1 MDVRHFAFLARQPSA
16 ALKTRGHFLGLP
28 KRGMAFLLANVMF
41 WQPLWAQAD
50 GIVVSAPGTTLG
62 QAGNGVPIVNIA
74 APNGSGL
81 SHNQFHDYNVGANG
95 VILNNATART
105 QSTQLGGIILG
116 NSNLNGRAATTI
128 LNEVNGGSPS
138 QLRGYTEVAGQS
150 AHVIVANPY
159 GISCSGCGFI
169 NTPQATLT
177 TGKPVISN
185 GQVSGYQVD
194 QGSVSIEGAGLNA
207 NNIDQFEIITRSAR
221 LNAEIQAKNL
231 AIIAGANDVD
241 AKTLKATARTANPAN
256 APQLAI
262 DSSALGG
269 MYAGAIK
276 LVGTE
281 AGVGVK
287 LDGKMVASGGD
298 IQLDAN
304 GHLSMVDT
312 AASGAVNLKAQSL
325 EAKGPV
331 YAGTTLD
338 MQTQGDLSSQNNLVA
353 KDRITLNSGGQL
365 TNNGIIEAGVNLDN
379 TRNSEGDVSVTAQN
393 LNNAGKTIIASRD
406 LSVTTTQTLNN
417 QGGTLS
423 GQRQTTVTA
432 GTLDNQN
439 KGRVLSA
446 AQLNLTADKA
456 LNGQGGLINSVGQL
470 SATLGHLN
478 NNGAEVSSKGD
489 ATLILGT
496 MDNLTGVVMAENTL
510 GITASDTLNNQN
522 GLLSGWQ
529 GLTLNG
535 TTLDNRNSGTVSS
548 RNGDV
553 GVTLSG
559 ALLNSHAGAVVSQ
572 KSLTVRAD
580 SLDNS
585 DKGVLSSAA
594 GQRLTVTGLLDN
606 SLDGSISSGAAL
618 TLQAM
623 ALNNGG
629 TVSAVDALSF
639 TGTDLDNSNGTFSG
653 NAGVTLD
660 LLGTLTNTNG
670 KLSSVGPLL
679 VQRSAQI
686 NNQNGGINSQGLLT
700 LLTGGLDNSHQGTIG
715 ANDTLLVT
723 ASGAVDNSGDGL
735 IASRNADL
743 QLTAASLGNGKGS
756 LQGKGAVN
764 LTVSGDIDNQSGK
777 VIAQDGDLGVSAANL
792 DSRGGTLSSVKG
804 ALETQVVGVL
814 KNGYD
819 QGNNSQGGTLQ
830 AQRLM
835 LNALGGID
843 NNGGRIAAQAGDA
856 VLDARSGNI
865 DNRNGGLYAGNL
877 VRVNG
882 NDLDNSGDQGGKISG
897 SEISFSLLGKLNNR
911 KGIIES
917 GSTLSTTAA
926 SLDNQNGQLRALGKS
941 FRTVFA
947 IGGLLDNSN
956 GTLETANTD
965 LGLDV
970 GSFQNLGGS
979 VLHVGTGIFGLS
991 MANLN
996 DVGGQLV
1003 THGDLTL
1010 DGDNWTNSSS
1020 LQANHLTVNVNHL
1033 TQTTTGQL
1041 LATAGL
1047 NGTGVD
1053 WNNDGQIGT
1062 DGRATVDLTGSY
1074 GGKGRLSSADDLDL
1088 HAALINLDKT
1098 GSIAAGG
1105 ISTVNVDGVLSSY
1118 GRLTSAADMTVT
1130 AAGISNYGTLGSAQK
1145 FIATTGALLNDHGL
1159 IFSGGDMGLRVDSL
1173 NNSYANVYSMG
1184 NLTIDRDGQGALASR
1199 IVNSSG
1205 SIQSDASMR
1214 LAASTIQN
1222 VRAVLTTN
1230 DQGIYT
1236 ASIGE
1241 IQCIEGY
1248 NAGDCS
1254 GKQNHV
1260 WQIVQRDKFEVTEA
1274 SAASGITA
1282 GSNLTIK
1289 SADLLNSSSTIAA
1302 GGALSATVT
1311 NLTNSGIETGE
1322 TETSRTFRSERTK
1335 DAGGL
1340 YAYAA
1345 SFNNSYWFQS
1355 AGYNP
1360 NNVGGLLGAMS
1371 GFIGLTEAELGQFQ
1385 TSRKI
1390 ASSDQSYAAVIQAGG
1405 AVSVNAQNGITS
1417 SVVRPGYTYV
1427 GAGPRT
1433 DTLAPANTFSTRIT
1447 VNQQLPPDLAQQQV
1461 NPVSLPGFSLP
1472 VGDNGLFRLSGQ
1484 TSTTNQPSVHVPGL
1498 PDTSARSSPQKYLI
1512 ETNPVLTDL
1521 KQFMS
1526 SDYLLSNLGYDP
1538 QTSAKRLGDGF
1549 YEQKLIQQAVTART
1563 GQRFID
1569 GQTSDDDMFKYL
1581 MNNAVASKQ
1590 QLDLQLGVSLTS
1602 EQVAALTHDIVW
1614 MENQTV
1620 NGEQVLV
1627 PVLYLASANN
1637 RLAANGALIQGSD
1650 VTLIAGKEL
1659 NNAGTLR
1666 ASNNLSATAGNDLVN
1681 SGLLEAGNRLDAL
1694 AGHNLTNKAGGII
1707 AGRDV
1712 SITATTGDVTN
1723 ERTLT
1728 THESGTG
1735 YKTEQRG
1742 FADSA
1747 ARIEAGNNLT
1757 VTAGRDIANSGGV
1770 LKSTQDTVLK
1780 AGRDVNITS
1789 AEQVNSNTLG
1799 DHHNDRTITQNGSS
1813 ITSGRDLAIS
1823 AGRDLTAVASQINA
1837 KRDVALSA
1845 VDDLTLSS
1853 AADEQHS
1860 YGRTKKVTSQEDHSQ
1875 QVSTSL
1881 NAGGKVS
1888 LNAGKDL
1895 QLVASRVGAG
1905 DEAYLVAGANLTL
1918 QSAKDDDYSFYSKT
1932 SKNSSGKKSRLD
1944 EVASSTN
1951 VGSLVTSGSNSTLV
1965 AGANI
1970 LVQGSTVSAD
1980 KGAARL
1986 VAGTDVQVIAETDSS
2001 SARHESS
2008 KSKSS
2013 WGGFK
2018 SSKVQD
2024 AVSETRT
2031 EAVGSMISGDSV
2043 SVVSGRDATVSG
2055 SSLVSTQDL
2064 SVQAGRDLTINA
2076 VENTFTRTDMHK
2088 EKSRDLTGMLTA
2100 NNLGVDDIT
2109 GNLHLSIGNQKHNG
2123 NAQETTL
2130 TGSTVGSSQGSVQ
2143 LAAGRALNVV
2153 ASDLVSTQDM
2163 ALTGA
2168 DVNIVAGTEKAH
2180 QSSADSSQSLAVG
2193 RVVGGVIVDT
2203 VKSIRNDIRAA
2214 QNADDGRLKA
2224 VKGAQALLSAYN
2236 AVGNMSDS
2244 SAKESDGK
2252 PANSGGSM
2260 IKIGTELASTH
2271 SKNTSEY
2278 SSETAKQSS
2287 VISGAGLAITATG
2300 STTGSKGDIHV
2311 NGSSLKAADT
2321 LLSAKNNITLESAQD
2336 RSEWDNQNSN
2346 NKLSIGASFNLFG
2359 DQNGF
2364 TLDLGAQ
2371 IAKGMGSGSGLTQV
2385 NSTLDTGLLV
2395 LKSGKD
2401 TTLAGAQVRAD
2412 TIKADVGGNLSI
2424 ASRQD
2429 ESDSKNRQ
2437 TSGGVG
2443 ASICI
2448 PPFCWGSMVSGSAN
2462 IAASKMNSEYKAVT
2476 DQTGLYAGKG
2486 GYDITVGSNTQLE
2499 GAVIA
2504 SDATA
2509 DKNRLST
2516 DRLIVSDIKN
2526 RSSIESQ
2533 AASLSVSYT
2542 SAKGDN
2548 PNGPKTP
2555 EKDRQQAKSGTG
2567 GGIPIALSESDH
2579 SYTRSAVSE
2588 GTIIVRNAAGAND
2601 LVGLN
2606 RDTTHANEHLDR
2618 PDEKAMQ
2625 ERIDLIQSSAQLASS
2640 FIETIAKAKTDAAE
2654 KLDKNAVT
2662 PAEKQAAAE
2671 AAADARS
2678 WNVGGDKRIMADIAS
2693 GLIAAGLG
2701 GSGGA
2706 TTVGIVANTTANDT
2720 FKKIGDFADTQK
2732 KNATDEATR
2741 AAWAE
2746 GGPARVLLH
2755 ALAGAAMGLSSGS
2768 VGSSALGA
2776 GASAALMPAIA
2787 EALGKTELNEFDQKA
2802 LATLI
2807 STGLGTA
2814 VGSSSGIAG
2823 AIAGGGSAAKVEQ
2836 FNRQLHPDERKLARI
2851 LAELSD
2857 GKYTVEQIEAQMR
2870 LSNIKGTDIGV
2881 GTDIVASK
2889 DGIYDDGGN
2898 WIELGTSGKY
2908 FQQFAKPDLDIISFI
2923 QQYNKAYEWAALPAI
2938 SSPDWSKVTVGDD
2951 KRDKLSGRVLDE
2963 KGGYR
2968 EPVEVAGQAFTPRF
2982 LPCADAECNSIG
2994 ANIDLQDSETKRW
3007 LAAVDAKALDDA
3019 LFVGSFAPVGR
3030 ALEPVGKI
3038 LGTVFERFFGKAG
3051 AELVAGGG
3059 VKGELGRIEPP
3070 IPKVDVTNDFIMS
3083 VSNGGT
3089 TLRYGNPEGVAGL
3102 VVNVDKT
3109 GVLGFEIRAAQNHPF
3124 YDASGT
3130 DMFASAMQRLGN
3142 EGIQVN
3148 QIRGAWE
3155 AGTDSVNTA
3164 QYLQNIANGMSK
3176 ENAALNTWTGQI
3188 SQKYGYTKVE
3198 KIDTIGGII
3207 YVTFGK

>member
-1 MDVRHFAFLARQPSA
+1 M
-16 ALKTRGHFLGLP
+16 
-28 KRGMAFLLANVMF
+28 
-41 WQPLWAQAD
+41 
-50 GIVVSAPGTTLG
+50 
-62 QAGNGVPIVNIA
+62 
-74 APNGSGL
+74 
-81 SHNQFHDYNVGANG
+81 
-95 VILNNATART
+95 
-105 QSTQLGGIILG
+105 
-116 NSNLNGRAATTI
+116 
-128 LNEVNGGSPS
+128 
-138 QLRGYTEVAGQS
+138 
-150 AHVIVANPY
+150 
-159 GISCSGCGFI
+159 
-169 NTPQATLT
+169 
-177 TGKPVISN
+177 
-185 GQVSGYQVD
+185 
-194 QGSVSIEGAGLNA
+194 
-207 NNIDQFEIITRSAR
+207 
-221 LNAEIQAKNL
+221 
-231 AIIAGANDVD
+231 
-241 AKTLKATARTANPAN
+241 
-256 APQLAI
+256 
-262 DSSALGG
+262 
-269 MYAGAIK
+269 
-276 LVGTE
+276 
-281 AGVGVK
+281 
-287 LDGKMVASGGD
+287 
-298 IQLDAN
+298 
-304 GHLSMVDT
+304 
-312 AASGAVNLKAQSL
+312 

-365 TNNGIIEAGVNLDN
+365 SNNGIIEAGVNLDN

-393 LNNAGKTIIASRD
+393 LINAGKTILASRD
-406 LSVTTTQTLNN
+406 LSITTTQTLNN
-417 QGGTLS
+417 QAGTLS

-432 GTLDNQN
+432 DTLDNQN

-446 AQLNLTADKA
+446 DRLNLTADKA
-456 LNGQGGLINSVGQL
+456 LNGQGGLINSASQL
-470 SATLGHLN
+470 TATLGHLN
-478 NNGAEVSSKGD
+478 NNGGELSSKGD

-496 MDNLTGVVMAENTL
+496 LDNLTGVVMAESTL
-510 GITASDTLNNQN
+510 DLTATGALNNQN

-529 GLTLNG
+529 RLTVNG
-535 TTLDNRNSGTVSS
+535 TSLDNRNSGTVSS

-623 ALNNGG
+623 TLNNGG
-629 TVSAVDALSF
+629 TVNATDALTF
-639 TGTDLDNSNGTFSG
+639 TGTDLDNSNGTFTG

-660 LLGTLTNTNG
+660 LLGTLTNSNG

-1498 PDTSARSSPQKYLI
+1498 PDTSARLSPQKYLI

-1881 NAGGKVS
+1881 NAGGGVT

-1895 QLVASRVGAG
+1895 TLVASKVSSVN
-1905 DEAYLVAGANLTL
+1905 EAYVYAGNDLNLL
-1918 QSAKDDDYSFYSKT
+1918 SAQNTDYSYYSKT
-1932 SKNSSGKKSRLD
+1932 KKGSWGKKSSKMTESETDVAVSSSIDAGKKLVVSAARDINAQGAKLSTDGDLKASAGHDINLGVAENFSSQASASSKKSLFSSKSSSSSSSQLTVTSTELHGNTVNVQADNDLTMNAAALYAQQNAKLSAGRDIEIGAAQQEHTASYSSQSSKFGMNWVGAPSITQKGQKGQQSSSESIGTSISADSLDIKSGRDTAVRGSTLVTDNGLKIDAGRNLDIVSAENKSASSGSSSSKKAGEIGSWWQDAVGIVKLKEGDQNQSTQQAGSQVASLKGDVNLTAGERYNQIASQVIAPEGDISIKARNVDIQAGFDVLSANHTASSNRTAIGGSIDVPLVDAVRGVAQAVESSGKTSDPRMKGLAAANAAMSGRQAYKSGQDLMKG
-1944 EVASSTN
+1944 N
-1951 VGSLVTSGSNSTLV
+1951 VGVKVSVNLSNSQSHSESSQSGQNV
-1965 AGANI
+1965 
-1970 LVQGSTVSAD
+1970 V
-1980 KGAARL
+1980 
-1986 VAGTDVQVIAETDSS
+1986 SS
-2001 SARHESS
+2001 S
-2008 KSKSS
+2008 
-2013 WGGFK
+2013 
-2018 SSKVQD
+2018 
-2024 AVSETRT
+2024 
-2031 EAVGSMISGDSV
+2031 
-2043 SVVSGRDATVSG
+2043 
-2055 SSLVSTQDL
+2055 
-2064 SVQAGRDLTINA
+2064 
-2076 VENTFTRTDMHK
+2076 
-2088 EKSRDLTGMLTA
+2088 
-2100 NNLGVDDIT
+2100 
-2109 GNLHLSIGNQKHNG
+2109 
-2123 NAQETTL
+2123 
-2130 TGSTVGSSQGSVQ
+2130 
-2143 LAAGRALNVV
+2143 LAAGGDVNVTATGAGKDSTLNVV
-2153 ASDLVSTQDM
+2153 GSRIDA
-2163 ALTGA
+2163 GH
-2168 DVNIVAGTEKAH
+2168 DVN
-2180 QSSADSSQSLAVG
+2180 L
-2193 RVVGGVIVDT
+2193 
-2203 VKSIRNDIRAA
+2203 KSDGDINLFSA
-2214 QNADDGRLKA
+2214 QNT
-2224 VKGAQALLSAYN
+2224 ALQN
-2236 AVGNMSDS
+2236 GTN
-2244 SAKESDGK
+2244 G
-2252 PANSGGSM
+2252 NSGWSVG
-2260 IKIGTELASTH
+2260 IGF
-2271 SKNTSEY
+2271 
-2278 SSETAKQSS
+2278 
-2287 VISGAGLAITATG
+2287 
-2300 STTGSKGDIHV
+2300 
-2311 NGSSLKAADT
+2311 
-2321 LLSAKNNITLESAQD
+2321 
-2336 RSEWDNQNSN
+2336 
-2346 NKLSIGASFNLFG
+2346 SFG
-2359 DQNGF
+2359 GQQNGF
-2364 TLDLGAQ
+2364 TLDLA
-2371 IAKGMGSGSGLTQV
+2371 ANKGMGNSKGSDVTQTNTQIKAGNKAALDSGSDTNLRGAVVTANQV
-2385 NSTLDTGLLV
+2385 QAN
-2395 LKSGKD
+2395 
-2401 TTLAGAQVRAD
+2401 
-2412 TIKADVGGNLSI
+2412 VGGDLNLSSLQDTSKFNSKQVD
-2424 ASRQD
+2424 ASV
-2429 ESDSKNRQ
+2429 
-2437 TSGGVG
+2437 GV
-2443 ASICI
+2443 SICI
-2448 PPFCWGSMVSGSAN
+2448 PPFCYGVSGSAAFN
-2462 IAASKMNSEYKAVT
+2462 QQKMKSDYASVSEQTGIKAGDAGFQIDVKGNTGLRGAMIASTDQAVT
-2476 DQTGLYAGKG
+2476 DGK
-2486 GYDITVGSNTQLE
+2486 NT
-2499 GAVIA
+2499 
-2504 SDATA
+2504 
-2509 DKNRLST
+2509 LST
-2516 DRLIVSDIKN
+2516 GTLTTSDIKN
-2526 RSSIESQ
+2526 KAEYSASSIGLSGGIGEHIGRDANGDQKAGAPGTPVPNNSKVSANTPIALFSSGDASSITRSGISGATVKITDDAKQQALTGQTAAEAVAAINTDVSSDRDGSNKLKPIFNQEEIQAGFDITAKFVQNVSVYIESKTREADALRQEADKEKALANSSDPDDQ
-2533 AASLSVSYT
+2533 AAHRNRYLMLNQQARDLENDWGAGGTYRQIATALVAGVSGNVGGSTAQFAQNMVVNYVQQQGSAYIGKLVAAGLKEGSAEHSALHAILGCAGAAASNQSCSAGALAGSASGVLAGLFGAPRPDETNEEREAKRNIITSLVTGIAAMSDANGAATANNTAIANVDNNWLGNAQKAQRNKELNAATSISEWLSILGKWDRISASQGLESLTGFGKGFTDEVASTGLATLDGAAGFMAHPGESIAVMNEFLLTADAQKILGDKYDQVREQLALVSDALEHGGDVRSEKLGQQLGGVFGVFVT
-2542 SAKGDN
+2542 VVAGSEGNIAKGASILSKAGIDVSSSSYKAIAADAT
-2548 PNGPKTP
+2548 PLAIQGKVDRLEFIGSSAGGPKTTP
-2555 EKDRQQAKSGTG
+2555 PAVLPGPVLVGGANYVESLTIQANTTVRLSGDITLADG
-2567 GGIPIALSESDH
+2567 KVVPKGSLVTVSDDAMKVVYPDGSSSLGSYSESIQKLF
-2579 SYTRSAVSE
+2579 E
-2588 GTIIVRNAAGAND
+2588 GTKATDISRTPLAGPTN
-2601 LVGLN
+2601 N
-2606 RDTTHANEHLDR
+2606 W
-2618 PDEKAMQ
+2618 
-2625 ERIDLIQSSAQLASS
+2625 
-2640 FIETIAKAKTDAAE
+2640 KTFV
-2654 KLDKNAVT
+2654 N
-2662 PAEKQAAAE
+2662 AEKQIQLE
-2671 AAADARS
+2671 AGAGQRVDQVI
-2678 WNVGGDKRIMADIAS
+2678 NETLS
-2693 GLIAAGLG
+2693 G
-2701 GSGGA
+2701 
-2706 TTVGIVANTTANDT
+2706 
-2720 FKKIGDFADTQK
+2720 K
-2732 KNATDEATR
+2732 KNFTSSMTLTTDEA
-2741 AAWAE
+2741 
-2746 GGPARVLLH
+2746 LS
-2755 ALAGAAMGLSSGS
+2755 AGQKYLGS
-2768 VGSSALGA
+2768 
-2776 GASAALMPAIA
+2776 
-2787 EALGKTELNEFDQKA
+2787 
-2802 LATLI
+2802 
-2807 STGLGTA
+2807 
-2814 VGSSSGIAG
+2814 
-2823 AIAGGGSAAKVEQ
+2823 
-2836 FNRQLHPDERKLARI
+2836 
-2851 LAELSD
+2851 
-2857 GKYTVEQIEAQMR
+2857 
-2870 LSNIKGTDIGV
+2870 
-2881 GTDIVASK
+2881 
-2889 DGIYDDGGN
+2889 
-2898 WIELGTSGKY
+2898 
-2908 FQQFAKPDLDIISFI
+2908 
-2923 QQYNKAYEWAALPAI
+2923 
-2938 SSPDWSKVTVGDD
+2938 
-2951 KRDKLSGRVLDE
+2951 
-2963 KGGYR
+2963 GYR
-2968 EPVEVAGQAFTPRF
+2968 EIGKPGSGVFHS
-2982 LPCADAECNSIG
+2982 ADGTKEFRIDSGSISG
-2994 ANIDLQDSETKRW
+2994 AH
-3007 LAAVDAKALDDA
+3007 
-3019 LFVGSFAPVGR
+3019 APGV
-3030 ALEPVGKI
+3030 PHVH
-3038 LGTVFERFFGKAG
+3038 F
-3051 AELVAGGG
+3051 G
-3059 VKGELGRIEPP
+3059 VKDP
-3070 IPKVDVTNDFIMS
+3070 VTGKYI
-3083 VSNGGT
+3083 SN
-3089 TLRYGNPEGVAGL
+3089 
-3102 VVNVDKT
+3102 
-3109 GVLGFEIRAAQNHPF
+3109 NHVP
-3124 YDASGT
+3124 YAD
-3130 DMFASAMQRLGN
+3130 
-3142 EGIQVN
+3142 
-3148 QIRGAWE
+3148 
-3155 AGTDSVNTA
+3155 
-3164 QYLQNIANGMSK
+3164 
-3176 ENAALNTWTGQI
+3176 
-3188 SQKYGYTKVE
+3188 
-3198 KIDTIGGII
+3198 
-3207 YVTFGK
+3207 